1 MVHMQAD
8 IQKERAS
15 SSLRPAPHHLAV
27 GGGIPHRGGGTTAC
41 ECVCAARGAS
51 DRPEPGPGP
60 APGPGSRLL
69 FTVFM
74 SLRAQTDNGSAP
86 PRVRTPS
93 GREGHWQ
100 VRAGLTGHGRSL

>member
-41 ECVCAARGAS
+41 ECVCTARGAS

-60 APGPGSRLL
+60 APGPGSRLH
-69 FTVFM
+69 FAVFM

-86 PRVRTPS
+86 PRVRASS

-100 VRAGLTGHGRSL
+100 VRVVLTGHGRS